1 MKEQLDYE
9 EYDDWSIISIMTYIK
24 DNIIQIILFFS
35 VFVIIYVVEHITQ
48 FNAILYSTPP
58 PTLVQNKKVKTIK
71 NPKKFKK

>member
-58 PTLVQNKKVKTIK
+58 TTLVQNKKVKTIK
-71 NPKKFKK
+71 NPKKVNK

>member
-24 DNIIQIILFFS
+24 DNIIQIILFLS

-48 FNAILYSTPP
+48 FNAIIYSSHPP
-58 PTLVQNKKVKTIK
+58 MLVQNKVVKTIK
-71 NPKKFKK
+71 NVKKVKK